1 MADTV
6 PVVEDEGYFR
16 ELLRTFLAET
26 GHQVIV
32 ASYGEGAL
40 ELTKNEGP
48 KIIILEIR
56 MPGIDGIETCR
67 RLKSE

>member
-1 MADTV
+1 
-6 PVVEDEGYFR
+6 
-16 ELLRTFLAET
+16 
-26 GHQVIV
+26 VIV
-32 ASYGEGAL
+32 ASPGERAL

-48 KIIILEIR
+48 QIIILEIR